1 MESVISYRNSKSQR
15 IVFLLRRSSFSCLLI
30 ACLAISDHVVAQEDS
45 EDEVIEEIIVTS
57 TRNRRS
63 FSQQPTRVEVLG
75 GEEINEKANMK
86 PGDIRMLL
94 NESTGIYVQ
103 QTSATSF
110 NSSIRIQGLDGKY
123 TQLLR
128 DGMPLYGGFSGGL
141 SLLQI
146 APLDLQQV
154 ELIKGANST
163 LYGGGAIAGIVNL
176 ISKRPKAEAEHSI
189 LLNATSAGGV
199 DASGF
204 FSGKND
210 SYGTTLFTSYNS
222 SEAYDPADNGI
233 SAIPEFERW
242 TFNPR
247 LFLEGNNSELSFGV
261 SAVIE
266 DRLGGAMD
274 YIDGKRDLPAYFE
287 DSATTRLATQFEYLR
302 QMPSGNELVLRNS
315 ISHFERDL
323 RIPDFRFSGT
333 QLSTFSEAHI
343 LGATDSVDW
352 VAGLNLW
359 TEEFEQDDVGPSLL
373 SHDFN
378 SRTLGIFVQGS
389 FPLTERVLLESGL
402 RVDQT
407 SDYGSFIL
415 PKISLLYTLSP
426 DTTLRV
432 GGGLG
437 YKEPTL
443 FTEEAE
449 MRQYRDILPL
459 DHKML
464 DAERSA
470 GVNIDLNRSFE
481 LGDDLSLNI
490 NWLLFYTRVDDP
502 LSLVPEGEDYFAYRQ
517 VEDYLDTRGTE
528 INAAWRWEYIKL
540 FLGYTH
546 ADVREHQGSIE
557 NASPLIPE
565 DRFNSVLVYER
576 EDDLRIGLEA
586 YYFSSQELNDGSR
599 SRDYWIFGLM
609 MEKMFDDEFSLF
621 LNFENYTDTRQTRYE
636 PLFTGS
642 LANPIF
648 GDIYAPLDGF
658 VINAGI
664 KLRL

>member
-1 MESVISYRNSKSQR
+1 MESAINYRNSKSQP
-15 IVFLLRRSSFSCLLI
+15 IVFLLRRSSFPCLLI
-30 ACLAISDHVVAQEDS
+30 ACLAISDHVLAQEDS
-45 EDEVIEEIIVTS
+45 EDEVVEEIIITS

-63 FSQQPTRVEVLG
+63 FAQQPTRVEVLG
-75 GEEINEKANMK
+75 GEEINEKSSMK

-163 LYGGGAIAGIVNL
+163 LYGGGAIAGLVNL
-176 ISKRPKAEAEHSI
+176 VSKTPAAEPEHSI

-204 FSGKND
+204 FSGKNEA
-210 SYGTTLFTSYNS
+210 YGTTLFTSYNS

-266 DRLGGAMD
+266 DRLGGDMG
-274 YIDGKRDLPAYFE
+274 YIDGKRNLPAYFE

-302 QMPSGNELVLRNS
+302 QLPSGNELVLRNS

-323 RIPDFRFSGT
+323 RIPDFFFSGT
-333 QLSTFSEAHI
+333 QVSSFSEAHI
-343 LGATDSVDW
+343 LGETDSFDW

-359 TEEFEQDDVGPSLL
+359 TEEFEQDDVAPSL

-378 SRTLGIFVQGS
+378 SRTLGIFVQGT
-389 FPLTERVLLESGL
+389 FPLTQRVLLESGL
-402 RVDQT
+402 RVDKT

-415 PKISLLYTLSP
+415 PKISILYTLSP

-449 MRQYRDILPL
+449 MRQFRDVLPL
-459 DHKML
+459 DQKTL

-481 LGDDLSLNI
+481 LGNDLSLNI

-502 LSLVPEGEDYFAYRQ
+502 LSLVSESEDQFVYRQ
-517 VEDYLDTRGTE
+517 LEDYLDSRGTE
-528 INAAWRWEYIKL
+528 INVAWRWETIKL

-546 ADVREHQGSIE
+546 ANVREHQGSIV
-557 NASPLIPE
+557 NDSPLIPE
-565 DRFNSVLVYER
+565 NRFNSVLVYER

-609 MEKMFDDEFSLF
+609 MEKVFGDDSSLF
-621 LNFENYTDTRQTRYE
+621 LNFENLSDTRQTRYE

-642 LANPIF
+642 LASPVF
-648 GDIYAPLDGF
+648 SDIYAPLDGF
-658 VINAGI
+658 VINGGI
-664 KLRL
+664 KLRF

>member
-1 MESVISYRNSKSQR
+1 
-15 IVFLLRRSSFSCLLI
+15 LI
-30 ACLAISDHVVAQEDS
+30 ACFAISDYAIAQEDAKT
-45 EDEVIEEIIVTS
+45 EVIEEIIVTS

-63 FSQQPTRVEVLG
+63 FAQQATRVEVLG
-75 GEEINEKANMK
+75 AEELNEKSNMK

-154 ELIKGANST
+154 ELVKGANST
-163 LYGGGAIAGIVNL
+163 LFGGGAIAGIVNL
-176 ISKRPKAEAEHSI
+176 ISKTPTAEPELSI

-204 FSGKND
+204 FSGSNE
-210 SYGTTLFTSYNS
+210 SFGTTLFTSYNI
-222 SEAYDPADNGI
+222 SEAYDPADNGV

-247 LFLEGNNSELSFGV
+247 VFFEGDNSELSFGV
-261 SAVIE
+261 TAVVE

-274 YIDGKRDLPAYFE
+274 YIDGERNPPTYFE
-287 DSATTRLATQFEYLR
+287 DSATTRLATQFEYTR
-302 QMPSGNELVLRNS
+302 QMRAGSELVLRNS

-333 QLSTFSEAHI
+333 QLSSFSEAHI
-343 LGATDSVDW
+343 LGATAAVDW
-352 VAGLNLW
+352 VVGLNLW
-359 TEEFEQDDVGPSLL
+359 TEEFEQDNVAPSALNN
-373 SHDFN
+373 DFN
-378 SRTLGIFVQGS
+378 SSTVGVFAQGS
-389 FPLTERVLLESGL
+389 FYLTDKVLLESGL
-402 RVDQT
+402 RIDET
-407 SDYGSFIL
+407 SDYGSFVL
-415 PKISLLYTLSP
+415 PKISFLYTLSS
-426 DTTLRV
+426 DTTVRI

-449 MRQYRDILPL
+449 MRQYQDVLPL
-459 DHKML
+459 DRGAL
-464 DAERSA
+464 EAERSV
-470 GVNIDLNRSFE
+470 GVNIDVNRSFE
-481 LGDDLSLNI
+481 WGNDLSVNI
-490 NWLLFYTRVDDP
+490 NWLLFYTRVNDP
-502 LSLVPEGEDYFAYRQ
+502 LSLVEESGDQFVYRQ
-517 VEDYLDTRGTE
+517 LEDYLDSRGTE
-528 INAAWRWEYIKL
+528 INVAWRWEYIKL

-546 ADVREHQGSIE
+546 ADVREHQDGVV
-557 NASPLIPE
+557 NNSPLIPE
-565 DRFNSVLVYER
+565 DRVNTVLVYER
-576 EDDLRIGLEA
+576 EDDLRVGLEA
-586 YYFSSQELNDGSR
+586 YYFSSQALNDGSR

-609 MEKMFDDEFSLF
+609 MEKVFDDDLSLF
-621 LNFENYTDTRQTRYE
+621 LNFENFTDTRQTRYE

-648 GDIYAPLDGF
+648 NDIYAPLDGF
-658 VINAGI
+658 VINGGV
-664 KLRL
+664 KMRF